1 MLAANRPIATPGLI
15 PQFVIAQGTGVVM
28 ACGIAMLSGV
38 GRTSLLLLVLVASQA
53 IVAGVTA
60 RMLGMPARWVAI
72 NLVFAPALVG
82 ALQLDVNPLAY
93 ATGFL
98 ALLAIFGTATFVTRV
113 PLFLSG
119 KRALARLEPWLPREP
134 FSMLDLGAGTGRV
147 LRFVARRRSNA
158 ALNGVEIA
166 PLPFV
171 VAWLRGLWGGYRVS
185 FDNFWNCDLSG
196 YDVVFAYLSP
206 APMERLWDKVRTE
219 MRTGSLFIS
228 NSFVVPGVPPTSV
241 VRYGRARGAVLYIWR
256 LP

>member
-15 PQFVIAQGTGVVM
+15 SQLVIAQGTGVVM

-38 GRTSLLLLVLVASQA
+38 ERTSLLLLVLVVTQA
-53 IVAGVTA
+53 IVAGVSA
-60 RMLGMPARWVAI
+60 RVLGMPARWIAI
-72 NLVFAPALVG
+72 NVVFAPALLG
-82 ALQLDVNPLAY
+82 ALQLDVNPLLY

-98 ALLAIFGTATFVTRV
+98 MLLAVFGTATFATRV

-119 KRALARLEPWLPREP
+119 KRALARLESWLPHEP
-134 FSMLDLGAGTGRV
+134 FSMIDLGAGTGRV
-147 LRFVARRRSNA
+147 LRFVARRRGNA
-158 ALNGVEIA
+158 KLSGVEIA

-171 VAWLRGLWGGYRVS
+171 VAWLRSLWSGYRVS

-206 APMERLWDKVRTE
+206 APMERLWDKVRQE
-219 MRTGSLFIS
+219 MRAGSLFIS
-228 NSFVVPGVPPTSV
+228 NSFIVPGIPPTSV
-241 VRYGRARGAVLYIWR
+241 VRYGRGRGAVLYIWR